1 VLEEFNHAAGC
12 VSNTAI
18 MNWKEQGGRVV
29 GCFCS
34 CAPEEIIT
42 AAELLPLRM
51 RAAGSTG
58 TELSDAY
65 MSSINCSFCRHALDM
80 GLKGEF
86 DFVDGLVWLNT
97 CDNVRRIYDNWK
109 RNVDTPFLHILSF
122 PRKAGQPQ
130 VEWYRNELIRFRQ
143 SIEAHFNVKITDERL
158 WEAIR
163 THNRT
168 RALQRRLYDLR
179 KNEAPPITG
188 AEMLA
193 VMVAGTAMPRHIY
206 NQMLSE
212 LLDDIS
218 RKDGITDYRARLMI
232 VGSILDDPSFV
243 KVIEDLGALVVTDSL
258 CFGSRLAWK
267 DVDEAAGDPMDALAK
282 YYVAE
287 RPSCPRTFGKE
298 LERGTFIKDL
308 VREFRVDGIIA
319 EQMKFCDIWTIENFM
334 LGKDFKEAGIPF
346 LKLDRE
352 YISAG
357 VGQLRTRVQAFLETI
372 GGS

>member
-1 VLEEFNHAAGC
+1 
-12 VSNTAI
+12 
-18 MNWKEQGGRVV
+18 
-29 GCFCS
+29 
-34 CAPEEIIT
+34 
-42 AAELLPLRM
+42 
-51 RAAGSTG
+51 
-58 TELSDAY
+58 
-65 MSSINCSFCRHALDM
+65 M

-109 RNVDTPFLHILSF
+109 RNVDTPFLGILSF

-130 VEWYRNELIRFRQ
+130 VEWYCNELAIFKE

-168 RALQRRLYDLR
+168 RSLQRSLYDLR

-193 VMVAGTAMPRHIY
+193 VMVAGTAMPRQLY
-206 NQMLSE
+206 NRMLSE
-212 LLDDIS
+212 LLDEIT
-218 RKDGITDYRARLMI
+218 REDGITDYRARLMI

-243 KVIEDLGALVVTDSL
+243 KIIEDQGALVVTDSL
-258 CFGSRLAWK
+258 CFGSRLVWK
-267 DVDEAAGDPMDALAK
+267 NVDEAAGDPLDALAK

-298 LERGTFIKDL
+298 LERGEFIRDL
-308 VREFRVDGIIA
+308 VGEFRVDGIIA
-319 EQMKFCDIWTIENFM
+319 EQMKFCDIWTIEHFM
-334 LGKDFKEAGIPF
+334 LGKDFKEAGIPC

-352 YISAG
+352 YVSAG
-357 VGQLRTRVQAFLETI
+357 IGQLRTRVQAFLETI